1 MQYTEEQKKAAIQ
14 AYIANGKNAAKT
26 VRELGYPSIPGLIK
40 WYDRYRPVAKEKPK
54 KEQKRYTEEEI
65 KKLQNGVV
73 PGTENEI

>member
-26 VRELGYPSIPGLIK
+26 VRELGYPTIPGLIK
-40 WYDRYRPVAKEKPK
+40 WYDRYRSVVKEKPK

-65 KKLQNGVV
+65 KKLQIYISKMVA
-73 PGTENEI
+73 T